1 MPTMVL
7 RPILWL
13 ICLLPAW
20 PALGDTQAEATGPA
34 WRQVPEDAAAV
45 ILFRGSDR
53 YRGRIRSWDWSLQS
67 DGASPIRHLETL
79 VPWIIEMDNL
89 PTPLTAAT
97 ATRLILWPGQYSTA
111 INRQSE
117 RHEDLLTLNAG
128 DLLILQL
135 DAGTR
140 APFARAVSVETFA
153 AHLARQRGS
162 GWRDVDHRAIHAA
175 WLSEQHLGAVEITPR
190 IDNTCEDGRRT
201 LLWHNAR
208 LEAELVDCSWRE
220 GNLSFDDGTTI
231 ELLPPDLRARSV
243 ISAFVLPD
251 SDDVSFFIP
260 MDHIQEGR
268 SSSGPGLT
276 GGVASLPVT
285 GHLHAVDGHSVA
297 ELREQRELELLLR
310 GAPGSTVRIT
320 VASSDHASP
329 SRRSEFEL
337 PRNQRAT
344 KGSGSFLFFPPLVEA
359 RLTYA
364 DAGHYAGGIELL
376 TAEDG
381 RLPLPSPEGT
391 GRRILADGSGYEGR
405 FANGAAEGL
414 MWCFGLDDEGPCEF
428 ANGRRLS
435 ETGAILRS
443 PEEILQ
449 TQPGFNRDMTIDLL
463 RRQHI
468 EALLAERWPEFLQLD
483 SDLTVLGVD
492 TGVEALFYMA
502 RALAASGRPDIAEQR
517 AMAYLNLAGSEGAA
531 YGEAL
536 SLVTELRPA
545 AERARNEREAQLTEL
560 QELRATLP
568 R

>member
-1 MPTMVL
+1 MPTIVL
-7 RPILWL
+7 RPILGL
-13 ICLLPAW
+13 ISLSLAW
-20 PALGDTQAEATGPA
+20 PATALGADDTKGPA
-34 WRQVPEDAAAV
+34 WQQVPEDAAVV

-53 YRGRIRSWDWSLQS
+53 HRGRIRSWDWSLQS

-89 PTPLTAAT
+89 PAPLTAAT
-97 ATRLILWPGQYSTA
+97 ATRLVLWPDQYSTA

-135 DAGTR
+135 DADTR
-140 APFARAVSVETFA
+140 APFARAVSAEAFA
-153 AHLARQRGS
+153 THLARQRGG

-175 WLSEQHLGAVEITPR
+175 QLSEQHLAAVEITPR
-190 IDNTCEDGRRT
+190 IDNICRDGRRT
-201 LLWHNAR
+201 LRWHNAR
-208 LEAELVDCSWRE
+208 LEAELVDCSWQE
-220 GNLSFDDGTTI
+220 GSLSYDDGTTV
-231 ELLPPDLRARSV
+231 ELSLPDLRARSV
-243 ISAFVLPD
+243 ITGYVSPATG
-251 SDDVSFFIP
+251 DVRFHTSLESIR
-260 MDHIQEGR
+260 EGR
-268 SSSGPGLT
+268 SFTDRGLT
-276 GGVASLPVT
+276 GGVASLPVS
-285 GHLHAVDGHSVA
+285 GRLHAVDGHSVE

-310 GAPGSTVRIT
+310 GAPGSTMRLT
-320 VASSDHASP
+320 VGSYVHTSP

-344 KGSGSFLFFPPLVEA
+344 EGTMSSLFFPPKVQA

-364 DAGHYAGGIELL
+364 DASRYAGGIELQP
-376 TAEDG
+376 AEDG
-381 RLPLPSPEGT
+381 HLPLPSPEGP
-391 GRRILADGSGYEGR
+391 GRRTLADGSGYEGR
-405 FANGAAEGL
+405 FENGAAEGL
-414 MWCFGLDDEGPCEF
+414 MWCFGLDDAGPCAF

-443 PEEILQ
+443 PDEILQ

-468 EALLAERWPEFLQLD
+468 EALLAERWAEFLQLD
-483 SDLTVLGVD
+483 SDLTVLGAD
-492 TGVEALFYMA
+492 TGVESLFYVA
-502 RALAASGRPDIAEQR
+502 RALAATGRPHIAEQR
-517 AMAYLNLAGSEGAA
+517 AMAYLNLAGAEGAA

-545 AERARNEREAQLTEL
+545 AERARNEREARLTEL